1 MPRSS
6 ETPPSGRALLVTG
19 LRRCDGITRGCPYQ
33 ATSQHHGKE
42 QQTSIEAPAAR
53 HSGAGRN
60 PETTPGT
67 APPAQTGIPR
77 PKPHQAPHWVPACAG
92 TTVSN
97 ECALSG
103 GRAAPTVDHQHRHR
117 EPHAAVI
124 PAQAGIQNPRP
135 PLHHPPR
142 QAPPRP
148 TPHQAPHWVPACA
161 GTTESSV
168 VALAEPHRSTTAE
181 NSDPPSKPR
190 RPSFRRRPESR
201 THARRSTTRPDRRPR
216 VRRPIK
222 RCTGYRPAP
231 VRRIERGRAFRGLPA
246 AAPHCEATHPANTCS
261 VSSSAS
267 SPRKPPLWC
276 AHSRA

>member
-60 PETTPGT
+60 PETTPPIAT
-67 APPAQTGIPR
+67 PAQTGTPR
-77 PKPHQAPHWVPACAG
+77 PKPHQTLHWVPACAG

-103 GRAAPTVDHQHRHR
+103 GRAAPTVDHRHRHR
-117 EPHAAVI
+117 EPHTAVI
-124 PAQAGIQNPRP
+124 PAKAGIQNPRP

-201 THARRSTTRPDRRPR
+201 TH
-216 VRRPIK
+216 
-222 RCTGYRPAP
+222 PAS
-231 VRRIERGRAFRGLPA
+231 
-246 AAPHCEATHPANTCS
+246 TCS